1 MLTNRSILTFSKF
14 LLMTFVSFFILIFLT
29 FYGILF
35 YSSFKD
41 INIVSQSTINCIK
54 KIINRNNNIVI
65 DISSISVY
73 GKNFLDKKSIN
84 VKLRDVSIKHKKIS
98 LSVIKLGDIDMI
110 INPAKVF
117 LKGLKANVNIIQD
130 KTINIPLNVK
140 VIDGDLKEDN
150 LNIEENIEN
159 IVKKALLFFN
169 NYQSIIENGIDIKNI
184 DINLLDISKN
194 SKINSF
200 KIVDSS
206 TEFVNVDNLSKDK
219 KQSIN
224 KLIFKLE
231 NGYKNRNDKSNDE
244 LNVLKQIKNY
254 VNNYQNN
261 RFGNILLNKT
271 LLNYNNKNIELNNI
285 CLYNKYNKISNCLF
299 SVDKL
304 NISFN
309 EEHKIFNYSL
319 QSELLSNFKL
329 FIKFADNS
337 VKDAILDGEIKI
349 NSKNNGQKQK
359 KQYDINTISFNF
371 DVKNNFKTIEKSSI
385 LLKGL
390 NKVYMSIS
398 SNKTISFKK
407 NIFVGGEIQVNIKDI
422 ILSNFYKILN
432 DKINISKSISNFDGV
447 VDGALYFTFNNK
459 GKLVPIEKNNSK
471 IKIKKLIINSNTF
484 DYDLSS
490 IVFSLEVFQNE
501 IVLKSYSNNDRN
513 KYISVHC
520 RDGYFFIKMK
530 DFIVDKTHFAKIKQ
544 LFLDRTQFNIL
555 KNIELSWIANG
566 DIEIPFD
573 ISSFARNSMF
583 NFKFDILSADNDKKG
598 DDEIFFKVYKKKG
611 NNTGKAVIDF
621 GKSDMYSNIF
631 DFKKNKD
638 DKSIINSKI
647 VFNSGQN
654 ISFKV
659 DSVWKLNNELKST
672 SHIYVDEKK
681 NIDVALNSKQ
691 AGNIEIK
698 QKDID
703 YVVSV
708 YGNLV
713 NIDYELWHLI
723 LAGIVMLDTPGVLT
737 IKINVPKGSIQDIK
751 FNNFY
756 SFLNLQKPYFWGKF
770 YWTQEYNGQSKKMY
784 FNNLD
789 DNKYELLAE
798 DIVPLFTLYDI
809 DINNLQL
816 KTILLGGNGKNN
828 IKNRE
833 IEGNLKIDIGNK
845 NDSVFNYTQVN
856 SVDIEKIKLGMK
868 EFGITNAKI
877 DGRWFIGLFNF
888 ISKTDK
894 VKLDGKV
901 RILTPIKSWFNK
913 NKKLSN
919 DDNIILKEGKTFK
932 EFVNNMTIND
942 KDFSNDKDG
951 NLTFT
956 KNDIIKVIKL

>member
-1 MLTNRSILTFSKF
+1 MLTNRSILIFSKF
-14 LLMTFVSFFILIFLT
+14 LLITFVSFFILIFLT

-117 LKGLKANVNIIQD
+117 LKGLKANVNLIQD

-206 TEFVNVDNLSKDK
+206 TEFVNVDNLSRDK
-219 KQSIN
+219 RQFLN
-224 KLIFKLE
+224 KLIVKLE
-231 NGYKNRNDKSNDE
+231 NVYKKKNDKSNNE

-598 DDEIFFKVYKKKG
+598 DDEIFFKVYKEKG
-611 NNTGKAVIDF
+611 NNIGEAVIDF

-631 DFKKNKD
+631 DFKKNKE

-647 VFNSGQN
+647 AFNGTQN

-659 DSVWKLNNELKST
+659 DSVWKLNNKLKST

-737 IKINVPKGSIQDIK
+737 IKINVPKGSIQDVK

-789 DNKYELLAE
+789 DKKYELLAE

-816 KTILLGGNGKNN
+816 KTILLRGNGKNN

-833 IEGNLKIDIGNK
+833 MEGNLKIDIGNK

-877 DGRWFIGLFNF
+877 DGKWFIGLFNF

-919 DDNIILKEGKTFK
+919 DDNVILKEGKTFK

>member
-1 MLTNRSILTFSKF
+1 
-14 LLMTFVSFFILIFLT
+14 MTFVSFFILIFLT

-117 LKGLKANVNIIQD
+117 LKGLKANVNLIQD

-598 DDEIFFKVYKKKG
+598 DDEIFFKVYKEKG
-611 NNTGKAVIDF
+611 NNIGEAVIDF

-631 DFKKNKD
+631 DFKKNKE

-647 VFNSGQN
+647 AFNGTQN

-816 KTILLGGNGKNN
+816 KTILLRGNGKNN

-877 DGRWFIGLFNF
+877 DGKWFIGLFNF

>member
-1 MLTNRSILTFSKF
+1 
-14 LLMTFVSFFILIFLT
+14 MTFVSFFILIFLT

-150 LNIEENIEN
+150 EN